1 MRFRLSSALHR
12 VCLCCVCLG
21 ACAGSQQPSPDIGTH
36 GSTSAV
42 QALTVTE
49 LARFDRLV
57 TPASIFP
64 DPSQRALYEF
74 MAPSSDHGR
83 RSYTFQ
89 LKPQRGM
96 VADRHFH
103 VLTISWAHAGTFVSK
118 AGSGSTQSSTGGPHG
133 GFIDFAMRT
142 TDGAYDVRISEAML
156 LPDVVQVP
164 DLDLTRL
171 AATLVQQYDKS
182 ASER

>member
-12 VCLCCVCLG
+12 VYLCCLCLA

-36 GSTSAV
+36 GSASTV

-49 LARFDRLV
+49 TARFDRLV

-103 VLTISWAHAGTFVSK
+103 VLTISWAHAGTFVSGPD
-118 AGSGSTQSSTGGPHG
+118 ASSAQSSTGGPHG

-142 TDGAYDVRISEAML
+142 TDDNYDLRVAEAIL
-156 LPDVVQVP
+156 LPDTVQVP
-164 DLDLTRL
+164 DLDLKGL
-171 AATLVQQYDKS
+171 AATLVHRYDES
-182 ASER
+182 AAQR